1 MGRSELGRRIASWV
15 HTHTTAKLKVLPGS
29 VQQDPVNKVAPG
41 NAQGNDRILVRI
53 SDEILQTV
61 QPKPCLLA
69 IPAISMVIIIIIV
82 IITDIII
89 TIIVTSTITI
99 TVIVIVIVTTIIMI
113 IINIILIIQALVVI
127 ALVACTILMVI
138 FMMVVLNFIE
148 KSAGFRRAAI

>member
-69 IPAISMVIIIIIV
+69 IPAISMVIIIIV